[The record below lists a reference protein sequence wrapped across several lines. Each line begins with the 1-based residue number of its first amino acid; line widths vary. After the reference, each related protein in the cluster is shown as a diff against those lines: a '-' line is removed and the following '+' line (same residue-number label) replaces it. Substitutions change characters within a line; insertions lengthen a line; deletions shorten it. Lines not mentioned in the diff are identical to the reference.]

1 MAGAQTYPNTP
12 QLIVVILKNEMY
24 FFSLPN
30 HQTSF
35 RQTMFLIQVLRLFI
49 QQDKKLSLQRSLL
62 QKKTVAAENDYSRL
76 IHLTEKH
83 KFKKALTFSERLF
96 LARYFKSFQNERNGK
111 TLRYM
116 SNGGNPE

>member
-1 MAGAQTYPNTP
+1 
-12 QLIVVILKNEMY
+12 
-24 FFSLPN
+24 
-30 HQTSF
+30 
-35 RQTMFLIQVLRLFI
+35 MFLIQVLRLFI

-116 SNGGNPE
+116 SNGGNPD